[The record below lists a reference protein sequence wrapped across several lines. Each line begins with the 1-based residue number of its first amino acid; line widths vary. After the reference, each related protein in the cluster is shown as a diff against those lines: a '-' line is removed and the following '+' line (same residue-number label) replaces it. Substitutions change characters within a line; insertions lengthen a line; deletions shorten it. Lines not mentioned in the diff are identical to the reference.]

1 MCPVCMQQYAEVEK
15 GRPSIENSIKPST
28 AGYNL
33 HQREIVTSSCNMN
46 CLIVAFRLKNS
57 AQHFLY
63 KSEPVIP
70 PRVASHLV

>member
-1 MCPVCMQQYAEVEK
+1 MCPVCMQQYTEVEK

-33 HQREIVTSSCNMN
+33 HQREIVTRSCDMN
-46 CLIVAFRLKNS
+46 RLIVAFRLNNS
-57 AQHFLY
+57 AQYFLY

-70 PRVASHLV
+70 PRVTSQLV